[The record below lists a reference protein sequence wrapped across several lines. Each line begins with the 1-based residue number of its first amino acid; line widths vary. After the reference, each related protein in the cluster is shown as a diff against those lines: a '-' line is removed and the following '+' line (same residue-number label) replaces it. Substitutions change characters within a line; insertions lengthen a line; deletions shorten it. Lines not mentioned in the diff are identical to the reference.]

1 MKPCRLGRPTGSIT
15 LFPNEEYLVID
26 CVLRILTIQHKIAN
40 FNFNATGSSSC
51 LGNAL
56 SCSLHTRNNTQEGER
71 YACNICE
78 FLIKFQVG
86 LSYIRNIL
94 MVYKSL

>member
-15 LFPNEEYLVID
+15 LFPNEEYVVID

-51 LGNAL
+51 LETL
-56 SCSLHTRNNTQEGER
+56 CRVVYTLRITRKKVSDMPV
-71 YACNICE
+71 I
-78 FLIKFQVG
+78 FVSF
-86 LSYIRNIL
+86 
-94 MVYKSL
+94 

>member
-15 LFPNEEYLVID
+15 LFPNEEYVVID

-51 LGNAL
+51 LETLCRVVYTLGI
-56 SCSLHTRNNTQEGER
+56 TRKI
-71 YACNICE
+71 CNICE

-86 LSYIRNIL
+86 LSYKEYSDGI
-94 MVYKSL
+94 